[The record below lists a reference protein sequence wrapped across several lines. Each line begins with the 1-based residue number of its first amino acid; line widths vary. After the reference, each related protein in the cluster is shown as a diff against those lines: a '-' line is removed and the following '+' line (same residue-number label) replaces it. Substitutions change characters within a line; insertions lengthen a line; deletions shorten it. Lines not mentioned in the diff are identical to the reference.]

1 MAREQSDSFISRFL
15 FRGSK
20 ERETQVADID
30 SDTAQSPEAESDHA
44 LIWATNGEKLV
55 QKLVERVLS
64 GENALVVTGYQ
75 DFLSAMSIILRI
87 RPNIVSEAPET
98 IRIIFGTNT
107 ENKTNLEGKARE
119 LPEEARDYFL
129 ETRGLSLRSLD
140 ELRAIL
146 AYDAIASR
154 AISLRIFDADRAREQ
169 FGRSHAMLHA
179 KLFCSDSGALAGSAN
194 FSLGGLRRNLEYVDD
209 LQTFPNLAETR
220 RQTAEDIWKLGTD
233 WTEQA
238 LEILRALLR
247 PVSAEEAL
255 SRTVHELTSYAPWR
269 VGGNG
274 AAGRP
279 PLPFQTE
286 LVYEAAGT
294 TYEHGFAFVEAPTGA
309 GKTDIGK
316 HLATVLPTM
325 HSSVVLRHGNERPDQ
340 TRNGALGIIPA
351 SVLGNWLK
359 NKPSNLDLIKHS
371 QLSRKKDDQTEEL
384 AEINRGARSSASMIV
399 DESHRL
405 NSRYL
410 APSRR
415 SIVFEQS
422 PAIWTSCLSATLM
435 GNQGLDGLLAF
446 HERRASIYVPPE
458 ITKRIND
465 NLKRGRERA
474 SELEQLQKLKQGFED
489 RKRSGMDDLF
499 LSEED
504 LAKPIEEAEERLA
517 GKQLDPR
524 EIQADMADA
533 LAPYVVRRQ
542 RHCVGE
548 SKTRGPNIYAYPEIE
563 SIRIDA
569 DLSPEQSAILR
580 EIRTLVESISTG
592 TTLVSADPKRAGHTE
607 VRFHDK
613 ARIHIRNFLAI
624 LRSSITFAREDWEH
638 RRAADAD
645 ARGRTSIG
653 ESLRRSERESRG
665 GKTATI
671 TLNPRRGELP
681 LDKRTTTPICDR
693 IGELLRSPEL
703 DVIDEQRAEHMAEML
718 NQHRQVIFLSER
730 IGVLEV
736 YARLLSSRK
745 GPKPDVILVA
755 ASHKLGP
762 GTGITIARNGAEAQ
776 EYLALDGKKASDDR
790 RRAMFMTF
798 QMAEGINLQRAQALG
813 IIGVTSDIK
822 SMLQGLGRIDR
833 IDSPHAKITY
843 TTFDLPGL
851 VLASDRKGRDRIES
865 IALLSGVG
873 ATDLAEEYLEFSAG
887 DLTDLILEQH
897 KKPRPLRRNNLY
909 DLVEDMRRKLPSD
922 LLQTMARIK
931 PQSLWGAE
939 LCLLAG
945 NSPITI
951 LALGGRSPSLIDPSY
966 LPPRLLAIR
975 ESGDRHEIIRD
986 QPKVTRLLRQA
997 YGETVKAQ
1005 MHQLRPTEA
1014 ELSSVIGDLQPALE
1028 GLTHWDIRP
1037 ERTVSLLESLDRFLS
1052 SAPSKNQGYNR
1063 FGQLTLPS
1071 LEKLAEAW
1079 AQELDTYWIE
1089 AKKDVSQR
1097 SAEQREIP
1105 DYLGI
1110 DMIFGF
1116 FIQQSSNTL
1125 SEVRSRMEELLA
1137 AAEQVS
1143 VQTNTQILDRIAVIF
1158 RSVGT
1163 SVSQKKA

>member
-1 MAREQSDSFISRFL
+1 MAREQADSFISRFL

-20 ERETQVADID
+20 ERDQESVSASAETAPAID
-30 SDTAQSPEAESDHA
+30 SGGESE
-44 LIWATNGEKLV
+44 LVWATNGDRSV
-55 QKLVERVLS
+55 GKLVERALNGS
-64 GENALVVTGYQ
+64 DALVVTGYQ
-75 DFLSAMSIILRI
+75 DFLSAMSIILRV
-87 RPNIVSEAPET
+87 RPRIATEPPKT

-107 ENKTNLEGKARE
+107 DNQSRFNGSDRGLSEQ
-119 LPEEARDYFL
+119 ARDYFL

-140 ELRAIL
+140 ELRAVL
-146 AYDAIASR
+146 AYDAIKSG
-154 AISLRIFDADRAREQ
+154 AISLRIFDTELAQER

-179 KLFCSDSGALAGSAN
+179 KLFVSDVGVLAGSAN
-194 FSLGGLRRNLEYVDD
+194 FSVGGLSRNLEYVDD
-209 LQTFPNLAETR
+209 LQAYLDLAATR
-220 RQTAEDIWKLGTD
+220 RKAAEEFWTLGRD

-247 PVSAEEAL
+247 PVSAEEAVA
-255 SRTVHELTSYAPWR
+255 RTVHEMTSFAPWR
-269 VGGNG
+269 VGGDG

-279 PLPFQTE
+279 PLPFQTD

-325 HSSVVLRHGNERPDQ
+325 HSSVVLRHGSERPDQ

-351 SVLGNWLK
+351 SVLSNWDK
-359 NKPSNLDLIKHS
+359 IKPTNLTLIKHS
-371 QLSRKKDDQTEEL
+371 QLSRRKDDEAEEL
-384 AEINRGARSSASMIV
+384 GEINRGARSAASMIV

-415 SIVFEQS
+415 SLVFEQS

-458 ITKRIND
+458 ITATINN

-474 SELEQLQKLKQGFED
+474 SELNALRDFRQSFED
-489 RKRSGMDDLF
+489 RQRSGMDDMF
-499 LSEED
+499 LSEAD
-504 LAKPIEEAEERLA
+504 LVQPIEEAEERLA
-517 GKQLDPR
+517 GKRLDPR

-542 RHCVGE
+542 RHCIGE
-548 SKTRGPNIYAYPEIE
+548 SKKRGPGVFAYPEIE

-569 DLSPEQSAILR
+569 NLTPEQSAILD
-580 EIRTLVESISTG
+580 EIRKLAESISTG

-624 LRSSITFAREDWEH
+624 LRSSITFAREDWER
-638 RRAADAD
+638 RRAVDAD
-645 ARGRTSIG
+645 GRGPNSIG

-665 GKTATI
+665 GKIETI
-671 TLNPRRGELP
+671 TIPPKSGELP

-693 IGELLRSPEL
+693 IGELLQSSEL
-703 DVIDEQRAEHMAEML
+703 DAIDEQRADHMAEML
-718 NQHRQVIFLSER
+718 NLHRQVIFLSER

-736 YARLLSSRK
+736 YARLLSSRN

-755 ASHKLGP
+755 ANHKLGP
-762 GTGITIARNGAEAQ
+762 GTGITVARNGAEAQ
-776 EYLALDGKKASDDR
+776 EYLALDGKKASDHH

-798 QMAEGINLQRAQALG
+798 QMAEGINLQRARALG
-813 IIGVTSDIK
+813 IVGVTSDIK

-833 IDSPHAKITY
+833 IDSPHSKITY

-851 VLASDRKGRDRIES
+851 VLSSDKKGRDRIES

-873 ATDLAEEYLEFSAG
+873 ASDLADEYLEFSAG
-887 DLTDLILEQH
+887 DLTDMILEQH

-909 DLVEDMRRKLPSD
+909 DLVEDIRRKLPDD
-922 LLQTMARIK
+922 LLQSLERIK

-945 NSPITI
+945 KSPMTI
-951 LALGGRSPSLIDPSY
+951 IALGGRSPSLVEASY
-966 LPPRLLAIR
+966 LPPRLLAVR
-975 ESGDRHEIIRD
+975 EINDRQEIIRD
-986 QPKVTRLLRQA
+986 QPQVTRLLRDA
-997 YGETVKAQ
+997 YGETVKTGN
-1005 MHQLRPTEA
+1005 HQARPTEA
-1014 ELSSVIGDLQPALE
+1014 ELSSVIEDLQPTLE
-1028 GLTHWDIRP
+1028 GLVHWDIRP
-1037 ERTVSLLESLDRFLS
+1037 ERTVSLLESLDRFLAS
-1052 SAPSKNQGYNR
+1052 GPSKNQGYNR
-1063 FGQLTLPS
+1063 FGHLSLPS
-1071 LEKLAEAW
+1071 LEKLSESW
-1079 AQELDTYWIE
+1079 AQELDSFWIE

-1097 SAEQREIP
+1097 SAERREIP

-1110 DMIFGF
+1110 DAIYDF
-1116 FIQQSSNTL
+1116 FARQPLKTL
-1125 SEVRSRMEELLA
+1125 SLVRSRMEELFT
-1137 AAEQVS
+1137 AAEQAS
-1143 VQTNTQILDRIAVIF
+1143 RNANTQILDRVAVVF
-1158 RSVGT
+1158 RSD
-1163 SVSQKKA
+1163 

>member
-1 MAREQSDSFISRFL
+1 MARERADSFISRFL

-20 ERETQVADID
+20 EREQEAVGADVEPTPT
-30 SDTAQSPEAESDHA
+30 SEGATEHE
-44 LIWATNGEKLV
+44 LVWATNGEQSV
-55 QKLVERVLS
+55 QKLVERTLNGS
-64 GENALVVTGYQ
+64 HALVVTGYQ
-75 DFLSAMSIILRI
+75 DFLSAMSIILRV
-87 RPNIVSEAPET
+87 RPSITSAPPET

-107 ENKTNLEGKARE
+107 DNQSRMDGDGRE
-119 LPEEARDYFL
+119 LSVEARDYFL

-140 ELRAIL
+140 ELRAVL
-146 AYDAIASR
+146 AYDAIASG
-154 AISLRIFDADRAREQ
+154 AISLRIFDSDLARER
-169 FGRSHAMLHA
+169 FGRTHAMLHA
-179 KLFCSDSGALAGSAN
+179 KLFISDAGALAGSAN
-194 FSLGGLRRNLEYVDD
+194 FSVGGLRRNLEYVDELEAFPD
-209 LQTFPNLAETR
+209 LAATR
-220 RQTAEDIWKLGTD
+220 RQAAEDFWTLGTD

-255 SRTVHELTSYAPWR
+255 ARTVHGMTSFLPWR
-269 VGGNG
+269 VGGDG
-274 AAGRP
+274 AAGRL
-279 PLPFQTE
+279 PLPFQTD

-294 TYEHGFAFVEAPTGA
+294 AYEHGFAFVEAPTGA

-325 HSSVVLRHGNERPDQ
+325 HSSVVHRHGNERPDQ

-351 SVLGNWLK
+351 SVLSNWTK
-359 NKPSNLDLIKHS
+359 IKPPNLDLIKHS
-371 QLSRKKDDQTEEL
+371 QLSQKKGDQAEEL

-415 SIVFEQS
+415 SLVFEQS

-458 ITKRIND
+458 ITARIND

-474 SELEQLQKLKQGFED
+474 LELNAIRALRQNFED
-489 RKRSGMDDLF
+489 RQQSGMEDMF
-499 LSEED
+499 QSEAD
-504 LAKPIEEAEERLA
+504 LAQPIEEAEERLA
-517 GKQLDPR
+517 GKRLDPR

-548 SKTRGPNIYAYPEIE
+548 SKKRGPGIYAYPEIE

-569 DLSPEQSAILR
+569 ELTPEQSAILD
-580 EIRTLVESISTG
+580 EIRKLAESISTG
-592 TTLVSADPKRAGHTE
+592 KTLVSADPKRAGHTE

-624 LRSSITFAREDWEH
+624 LRSSITFAREDWDR

-671 TLNPRRGELP
+671 TTTPKSGELP

-693 IGELLRSPEL
+693 IGELLQSPEL
-703 DVIDEQRAEHMAEML
+703 NPIDEQRAEHMAEML
-718 NQHRQVIFLSER
+718 NEHRQVIFLSER

-755 ASHKLGP
+755 ANHKLGP
-762 GTGITIARNGAEAQ
+762 GTGITVARNGAEAQ
-776 EYLALDGKKASDDR
+776 EYLALDGKKASDDH

-798 QMAEGINLQRAQALG
+798 QMAEGINLQRARALG
-813 IIGVTSDIK
+813 IVGVTSDIK

-833 IDSPHAKITY
+833 IDSPHSKITY

-851 VLASDRKGRDRIES
+851 VLSSDKKGRDRIES

-873 ATDLAEEYLEFSAG
+873 ASDLADEYLEFSAG

-909 DLVEDMRRKLPSD
+909 DLVEDMRRKLPED
-922 LLQTMARIK
+922 LLRSIERIK

-945 NSPITI
+945 KSPMTI
-951 LALGGRSPSLIDPSY
+951 IALGGRSPSLVEASY
-966 LPPRLLAIR
+966 LPPRLLAVR
-975 ESGDRHEIIRD
+975 ETDDRQEIIRD
-986 QPKVTRLLRQA
+986 QPEVTRLLREA
-997 YGETVKAQ
+997 YGETVKAGK
-1005 MHQLRPTEA
+1005 HQDRPTEA
-1014 ELSSVIGDLQPALE
+1014 DLSSVIEGLQPTLE
-1028 GLTHWDIRP
+1028 GLAHWDIRP

-1052 SAPSKNQGYNR
+1052 SGPSKNQGYNR
-1063 FGQLTLPS
+1063 FGHLTLPS

-1079 AQELDTYWIE
+1079 AQELDPYWIE

-1097 SAEQREIP
+1097 SEKEREIP

-1110 DMIFGF
+1110 DAIYGF
-1116 FIQQSSNTL
+1116 FEQQPSKTL
-1125 SEVRSRMEELLA
+1125 SEVRARIEELVG
-1137 AAEQVS
+1137 AAEQAS
-1143 VQTNTQILDRIAVIF
+1143 RNANTQILDRIAVIF
-1158 RSVGT
+1158 QVAA
-1163 SVSQKKA
+1163 KLN

>member
-1 MAREQSDSFISRFL
+1 MARERADSFISRFL

-20 ERETQVADID
+20 EREQEAVAVDVEPTPPSETVTQNELV
-30 SDTAQSPEAESDHA
+30 
-44 LIWATNGEKLV
+44 WATNGEQSV
-55 QKLVERVLS
+55 QKLVERTLNGS
-64 GENALVVTGYQ
+64 NALVVTGYQ
-75 DFLSAMSIILRI
+75 DFLSAMSIILRV
-87 RPNIVSEAPET
+87 RPSVVSDPPGT

-107 ENKTNLEGKARE
+107 DNQGRLDGSGRG
-119 LPEEARDYFL
+119 LSEEARDYFL

-140 ELRAIL
+140 ELRAVL
-146 AYDAIASR
+146 AYDAIASG
-154 AISLRIFDADRAREQ
+154 AISLRIFDSDLARER
-169 FGRSHAMLHA
+169 FGRTYAMLHA
-179 KLFCSDSGALAGSAN
+179 KLFISDAGALAGSAN
-194 FSLGGLRRNLEYVDD
+194 FSVGGLRRNLEYVDD
-209 LQTFPNLAETR
+209 LQAFPNLATTR
-220 RQTAEDIWKLGTD
+220 RAAAEDFWTLGTD

-255 SRTVHELTSYAPWR
+255 ARTVHEMTSFSPWR
-269 VGGNG
+269 VGGDG
-274 AAGRP
+274 AAGRS
-279 PLPFQTE
+279 PLPFQTD

-294 TYEHGFAFVEAPTGA
+294 AYEHGFAFVEAPTGA

-325 HSSVVLRHGNERPDQ
+325 HSSVVHRHGNERPDQ

-351 SVLGNWLK
+351 SVLSNWTK
-359 NKPSNLDLIKHS
+359 IKPSNLDLIKHS
-371 QLSRKKDDQTEEL
+371 QLSQKKGDQAEEL

-415 SIVFEQS
+415 SLVFEQS

-458 ITKRIND
+458 ITARIND

-474 SELEQLQKLKQGFED
+474 SELNALRVLKQNFED
-489 RKRSGMDDLF
+489 RQRSGMEDMF
-499 LSEED
+499 QSEAD
-504 LAKPIEEAEERLA
+504 LAQPIEEAEERLA
-517 GKQLDPR
+517 GKRLDPR

-548 SKTRGPNIYAYPEIE
+548 SKKRGLGIYAYPEIE

-569 DLSPEQSAILR
+569 ELTPEQSAILD
-580 EIRTLVESISTG
+580 EIRKLAESISTG

-624 LRSSITFAREDWEH
+624 LRSSITFAREDWER

-671 TLNPRRGELP
+671 TIIPKSGELP

-693 IGELLRSPEL
+693 IGELLQSSEL
-703 DVIDEQRAEHMAEML
+703 DAIDEQRAEHMAEML

-755 ASHKLGP
+755 ANHKLGP
-762 GTGITIARNGAEAQ
+762 GTGITVARNGSEAQ
-776 EYLALDGKKASDDR
+776 EYLALDGKKASEDH

-798 QMAEGINLQRAQALG
+798 QMAEGINLQRARALG
-813 IIGVTSDIK
+813 IVGVTSDIK

-833 IDSPHAKITY
+833 IDSPHSKITY

-851 VLASDRKGRDRIES
+851 VLSSDKKGRDRIES

-873 ATDLAEEYLEFSAG
+873 ASDLADEYLEFSAG

-909 DLVEDMRRKLPSD
+909 DLVEDMRRKLPDD
-922 LLQTMARIK
+922 LLLAMERIK

-945 NSPITI
+945 KTPMTI
-951 LALGGRSPSLIDPSY
+951 IALGGRSPSLVEASY
-966 LPPRLLAIR
+966 LPPRLLAVR
-975 ESGDRHEIIRD
+975 ETGDRQEIIRD
-986 QPKVTRLLRQA
+986 QPEVTRLLREA
-997 YGETVKAQ
+997 YGETVKAGK
-1005 MHQLRPTEA
+1005 HQERPTEA
-1014 ELSSVIGDLQPALE
+1014 ELSSVIEGLQPTLE
-1028 GLTHWDIRP
+1028 GLAHWDIRP
-1037 ERTVSLLESLDRFLS
+1037 ERTVSLLESLDRFLAS
-1052 SAPSKNQGYNR
+1052 GPSKNQGYNR
-1063 FGQLTLPS
+1063 FGHLTLPS

-1079 AQELDTYWIE
+1079 AQELDPYWIE

-1097 SAEQREIP
+1097 SEKEREIP

-1110 DMIFGF
+1110 DAIYGF
-1116 FIQQSSNTL
+1116 FEQQPSKTL
-1125 SEVRSRMEELLA
+1125 SEVHARMEELLD
-1137 AAEQVS
+1137 AAEQAS
-1143 VQTNTQILDRIAVIF
+1143 RNANTQILDRIAVIF
-1158 RSVGT
+1158 QTAERT
-1163 SVSQKKA
+1163 

>member
-1 MAREQSDSFISRFL
+1 MARERADSFISRFL

-20 ERETQVADID
+20 EREHEVVGVDVEPTPPFETVTQNELV
-30 SDTAQSPEAESDHA
+30 
-44 LIWATNGEKLV
+44 WATNGDRSV
-55 QKLVERVLS
+55 QKLVER
-64 GENALVVTGYQ
+64 ALNGSRALIVTGYQ
-75 DFLSAMSIILRI
+75 DFLSAMSIILHV
-87 RPNIVSEAPET
+87 RPSIVSDPPAT

-107 ENKTNLEGKARE
+107 DNQKRLDGSGRG
-119 LPEEARDYFL
+119 LSEEARDYFL

-140 ELRAIL
+140 ELRAVL
-146 AYDAIASR
+146 AYDAIASG
-154 AISLRIFDADRAREQ
+154 AISLRIFENDLAQER
-169 FGRSHAMLHA
+169 FGRTYAMLHA
-179 KLFCSDSGALAGSAN
+179 KLFISDAGALAGSAN
-194 FSLGGLRRNLEYVDD
+194 FSVGGLRRNLEYVDD
-209 LQTFPNLAETR
+209 LKAFPDLAATR
-220 RQTAEDIWKLGTD
+220 RQTAEDFWALGTD
-233 WTEQA
+233 WTKQA

-255 SRTVHELTSYAPWR
+255 ARTVHEMTSFSPWR
-269 VGGNG
+269 VGGDG

-279 PLPFQTE
+279 PLLYQTD

-294 TYEHGFAFVEAPTGA
+294 AYEHGFAFVEAPTGA

-325 HSSVVLRHGNERPDQ
+325 HSSVVLRHRNERPDQ

-351 SVLGNWLK
+351 SVLSNWSK
-359 NKPSNLDLIKHS
+359 TKPSNLDLIKHS
-371 QLSRKKDDQTEEL
+371 QLSKKKDDQAEEL

-415 SIVFEQS
+415 SLVFEQS

-458 ITKRIND
+458 ITTRIND

-474 SELEQLQKLKQGFED
+474 SELNALRALRQDFED
-489 RKRSGMDDLF
+489 RQRSGMEDMF
-499 LSEED
+499 LSEAD
-504 LAKPIEEAEERLA
+504 LAQPIEEAEKRLA
-517 GKQLDPR
+517 GKRLDPR

-548 SKTRGPNIYAYPEIE
+548 SKKRGSGIYAYPEIE
-563 SIRIDA
+563 SVRIDA
-569 DLSPEQSAILR
+569 ELAREQSAIMD
-580 EIRTLVESISTG
+580 EIRRLVESISTG

-624 LRSSITFAREDWEH
+624 LRSSITFAREDWDR
-638 RRAADAD
+638 RRAGDAD

-671 TLNPRRGELP
+671 TITPKRGELP

-693 IGELLRSPEL
+693 IGALLQSPEL
-703 DVIDEQRAEHMAEML
+703 DSFDEQRAEHMAEML
-718 NQHRQVIFLSER
+718 NQHRQAIFLSER

-755 ASHKLGP
+755 ANHKLGP
-762 GTGITIARNGAEAQ
+762 GTGITVARNGAEAQ

-798 QMAEGINLQRAQALG
+798 QMAEGINLQRARALG
-813 IIGVTSDIK
+813 IVGVTSDIK

-833 IDSPHAKITY
+833 IDSPHSKISY

-851 VLASDRKGRDRIES
+851 VLSSDKKGRDRIES

-873 ATDLAEEYLEFSAG
+873 ASDLADEYLEFSAG

-909 DLVEDMRRKLPSD
+909 DLVEDMRRNLPED
-922 LLQTMARIK
+922 LLRSMESIR
-931 PQSLWGAE
+931 PQSLWGAK

-945 NSPITI
+945 KSPMTI
-951 LALGGRSPSLIDPSY
+951 IALGGRSPSLVEASY
-966 LPPRLLAIR
+966 LPPRLLAVR
-975 ESGDRHEIIRD
+975 ETGDRQEIIRD
-986 QPKVTRLLRQA
+986 QPEVTRLLRGA
-997 YGETVKAQ
+997 YSETVNAGKQ
-1005 MHQLRPTEA
+1005 QNRPTGA
-1014 ELSSVIGDLQPALE
+1014 ELSSVIEGLQPTLE
-1028 GLTHWDIRP
+1028 GLAHWDIRP
-1037 ERTVSLLESLDRFLS
+1037 ERTVSILESLDRFLTS
-1052 SAPSKNQGYNR
+1052 GPSKNQGYNR
-1063 FGQLTLPS
+1063 FGHLTLPS

-1079 AQELDTYWIE
+1079 AQELDPYWIE
-1089 AKKDVSQR
+1089 AKKDVSHR
-1097 SAEQREIP
+1097 SEKDREIP

-1110 DMIFGF
+1110 DAIYGF
-1116 FIQQSSNTL
+1116 FEQQPSKTL
-1125 SEVRSRMEELLA
+1125 SEVRARMDELLG
-1137 AAEQVS
+1137 AAEQAS
-1143 VQTNTQILDRIAVIF
+1143 RSANTQILDRIAVIF
-1158 RSVGT
+1158 RSNQT
-1163 SVSQKKA
+1163 

>member
-1 MAREQSDSFISRFL
+1 MARERADSFISRFL

-20 ERETQVADID
+20 EREQEAVGADLEPA
-30 SDTAQSPEAESDHA
+30 SESAAEHE
-44 LIWATNGEKLV
+44 LVWATNGEQSV
-55 QKLVERVLS
+55 QKLVERTLNGS
-64 GENALVVTGYQ
+64 HALVVTGYQ
-75 DFLSAMSIILRI
+75 DFLSAMSIILRV
-87 RPNIVSEAPET
+87 RPSIVTEPPET

-107 ENKTNLEGKARE
+107 DNQSRMDGDGRE
-119 LPEEARDYFL
+119 LSEEARDYFL
-129 ETRGLSLRSLD
+129 ETRGFSLRSLD
-140 ELRAIL
+140 ELRAVL
-146 AYDAIASR
+146 AYDAIASG
-154 AISLRIFDADRAREQ
+154 AISLRIFDGDLARER
-169 FGRSHAMLHA
+169 FGRTHAMLHA
-179 KLFCSDSGALAGSAN
+179 KLFISDTGALAGSAN
-194 FSLGGLRRNLEYVDD
+194 FSVGGLRRNLEYIDELQAFPD
-209 LQTFPNLAETR
+209 LAATR
-220 RQTAEDIWKLGTD
+220 RQAAEDFWTLGTD
-233 WTEQA
+233 WTAQA

-255 SRTVHELTSYAPWR
+255 ARTVHEMTSFAPWR
-269 VGGNG
+269 VGGDG

-279 PLPFQTE
+279 PLPFQTD

-294 TYEHGFAFVEAPTGA
+294 AYEHGFAFVEAPTGA

-325 HSSVVLRHGNERPDQ
+325 HSSVVHRHGNERPDQ

-351 SVLGNWLK
+351 SVLSNWTK
-359 NKPSNLDLIKHS
+359 IKPSNLDLIKHS
-371 QLSRKKDDQTEEL
+371 QLSQKKGDQAEEL

-415 SIVFEQS
+415 SLVFEQS

-458 ITKRIND
+458 ITARIDD

-474 SELEQLQKLKQGFED
+474 LELNALRALKQNFED
-489 RKRSGMDDLF
+489 RQRSGMEDMF
-499 LSEED
+499 LTEAD
-504 LAKPIEEAEERLA
+504 LAQPIKEAEERLA

-533 LAPYVVRRQ
+533 LAPYVIRRQ

-548 SKTRGPNIYAYPEIE
+548 SKKRGPGIYAYPEIE

-569 DLSPEQSAILR
+569 ELTPKQSAILD
-580 EIRTLVESISTG
+580 EIRKLAESISTG

-624 LRSSITFAREDWEH
+624 LRSSITFAREDWER
-638 RRAADAD
+638 RRALDTD

-665 GKTATI
+665 GKTETI
-671 TLNPRRGELP
+671 TITPKSGELP

-693 IGELLRSPEL
+693 IGELLQSPEL
-703 DVIDEQRAEHMAEML
+703 DAIDEQRAEYMAEML
-718 NQHRQVIFLSER
+718 NLHRQVIFLSER

-755 ASHKLGP
+755 ASHRLGS
-762 GTGITIARNGAEAQ
+762 GSGIQIAKNGAEAQ
-776 EYLALDGKKASDDR
+776 EYLALDGKKASDDN

-798 QMAEGINLQRAQALG
+798 QMAEGINLQRARALG
-813 IIGVTSDIK
+813 IVGVTSDIK

-833 IDSPHAKITY
+833 IDSPHSKITY

-851 VLASDRKGRDRIES
+851 VLSSDKKGRDRIES

-873 ATDLAEEYLEFSAG
+873 ASDLADEYLEFSAG

-897 KKPRPLRRNNLY
+897 KKSRPLRRNNLY
-909 DLVEDMRRKLPSD
+909 DLVEDMRRKLPD
-922 LLQTMARIK
+922 HLLNSMERIK

-945 NSPITI
+945 KSPMTI
-951 LALGGRSPSLIDPSY
+951 IALGGRAPSLVEASY
-966 LPPRLLAIR
+966 LPPRLLAVR
-975 ESGDRHEIIRD
+975 ETGDRHEIIRD
-986 QPKVTRLLRQA
+986 QPEVTRLLREA
-997 YGETVKAQ
+997 YGETVKAGK
-1005 MHQLRPTEA
+1005 HQDRPTEA
-1014 ELSSVIGDLQPALE
+1014 ELSSVIEGLQPTLE
-1028 GLTHWDIRP
+1028 GLAHWDVRP
-1037 ERTVSLLESLDRFLS
+1037 ERTVSLLESLDRFLAS
-1052 SAPSKNQGYNR
+1052 GPSKNQGYNR
-1063 FGQLTLPS
+1063 FGHLTLPS

-1079 AQELDTYWIE
+1079 AQELDPHWIE

-1097 SAEQREIP
+1097 SEKEREIP

-1110 DMIFGF
+1110 DAIYGF
-1116 FIQQSSNTL
+1116 FEQQPSKTL
-1125 SEVRSRMEELLA
+1125 SEVRARMEELFG
-1137 AAEQVS
+1137 AAEQAS
-1143 VQTNTQILDRIAVIF
+1143 RNANTQILDRVAVIF
-1158 RSVGT
+1158 LS
-1163 SVSQKKA
+1163 K

>member
-1 MAREQSDSFISRFL
+1 MARERADSFISRFL

-20 ERETQVADID
+20 EREQEAVGADLEPA
-30 SDTAQSPEAESDHA
+30 SESAAEHE
-44 LIWATNGEKLV
+44 LVWATNGEQSV
-55 QKLVERVLS
+55 QKLVERTLNGS
-64 GENALVVTGYQ
+64 HALVVTGYQ
-75 DFLSAMSIILRI
+75 DFLSAMSIILRV
-87 RPNIVSEAPET
+87 RPSIVTEPPET

-107 ENKTNLEGKARE
+107 DNQSRMDGDGRE
-119 LPEEARDYFL
+119 LSVEARDYFL
-129 ETRGLSLRSLD
+129 ETRGFSLRSLD
-140 ELRAIL
+140 ELRAVL
-146 AYDAIASR
+146 AYDAIASG
-154 AISLRIFDADRAREQ
+154 AISLRIFDGDLARER
-169 FGRSHAMLHA
+169 FGRTHAMLHA
-179 KLFCSDSGALAGSAN
+179 KLFISDTGALAGSAN
-194 FSLGGLRRNLEYVDD
+194 FSVGGLRRNLEYIDELQAFPD
-209 LQTFPNLAETR
+209 LAATR
-220 RQTAEDIWKLGTD
+220 RQAAEDFWTLGTD
-233 WTEQA
+233 WTAQA

-255 SRTVHELTSYAPWR
+255 ARTVHEMTSFAPWR
-269 VGGNG
+269 VGGDG

-279 PLPFQTE
+279 PLPFQTD

-294 TYEHGFAFVEAPTGA
+294 AYEHGFAFVEAPTGA

-325 HSSVVLRHGNERPDQ
+325 HSSVVHRHGNERPDQ

-351 SVLGNWLK
+351 SVLSNWTK
-359 NKPSNLDLIKHS
+359 IKPSNLDLIKHS
-371 QLSRKKDDQTEEL
+371 QLSQKKGDQAEEL

-415 SIVFEQS
+415 SLVFEQS

-458 ITKRIND
+458 ITARIDD

-474 SELEQLQKLKQGFED
+474 LELNALRALKQNFED
-489 RKRSGMDDLF
+489 RQRSGMEDMF
-499 LSEED
+499 LSEAD
-504 LAKPIEEAEERLA
+504 LAQPIKEAEERLA

-533 LAPYVVRRQ
+533 LAPYVIRRQ

-548 SKTRGPNIYAYPEIE
+548 SKKRGPGIYAYPEIE

-569 DLSPEQSAILR
+569 ELTPKQSAILD
-580 EIRTLVESISTG
+580 EIRKLAESISTG

-624 LRSSITFAREDWEH
+624 LRSSITFAREDWER
-638 RRAADAD
+638 RRALDTD

-665 GKTATI
+665 GKTEIITI
-671 TLNPRRGELP
+671 TPKSGELP

-693 IGELLRSPEL
+693 IGELLQSPEL
-703 DVIDEQRAEHMAEML
+703 DAIDEQRAEYMAEML
-718 NQHRQVIFLSER
+718 DLHRQVIFLSER

-755 ASHKLGP
+755 ANHKLGP
-762 GTGITIARNGAEAQ
+762 GTGITVARNGAEAQ
-776 EYLALDGKKASDDR
+776 EYLALDGKKASDDH

-798 QMAEGINLQRAQALG
+798 QMAEGINLQRARALG
-813 IIGVTSDIK
+813 IVGVTSDIK

-833 IDSPHAKITY
+833 IDSPHSKITY

-851 VLASDRKGRDRIES
+851 VLSSDKKGRDRIES

-873 ATDLAEEYLEFSAG
+873 ASDLADEYLEFSAG

-909 DLVEDMRRKLPSD
+909 DLVEDMRRKLPD
-922 LLQTMARIK
+922 HLLNSMERIK

-945 NSPITI
+945 KSPMTI
-951 LALGGRSPSLIDPSY
+951 IALGGRAPSLVEASY
-966 LPPRLLAIR
+966 LPPRLLGVR
-975 ESGDRHEIIRD
+975 ETGDRHEIIRD
-986 QPKVTRLLRQA
+986 QPEVTRLLREA
-997 YGETVKAQ
+997 YGETVKAGK
-1005 MHQLRPTEA
+1005 HQDRPTEA
-1014 ELSSVIGDLQPALE
+1014 ELSSVIEGLQPTLE
-1028 GLTHWDIRP
+1028 GLAHWDIRP
-1037 ERTVSLLESLDRFLS
+1037 ERTVSLLESLDRFLAS
-1052 SAPSKNQGYNR
+1052 GPSKNQGYNR
-1063 FGQLTLPS
+1063 FGHLTLPS

-1079 AQELDTYWIE
+1079 AQELDPHWIE

-1097 SAEQREIP
+1097 SEKEREIP

-1110 DMIFGF
+1110 DAIYGF
-1116 FIQQSSNTL
+1116 FEQQPSKTL
-1125 SEVRSRMEELLA
+1125 SEVRARMEELFG
-1137 AAEQVS
+1137 AAEQAS
-1143 VQTNTQILDRIAVIF
+1143 RNANTQILDRVAVIF
-1158 RSVGT
+1158 QTKSA
-1163 SVSQKKA
+1163 SK

>member
-1 MAREQSDSFISRFL
+1 MARERTDSFISRFL

-20 ERETQVADID
+20 AHGDEAVVADADAAPTYPSETIA
-30 SDTAQSPEAESDHA
+30 TEE
-44 LIWATNGEKLV
+44 LIWASNGQRSV
-55 QKLVERVLS
+55 RNLVEPVLN
-64 GENALVVTGYQ
+64 GTNVLVVTGYQ
-75 DFLSAMSIILRI
+75 DFLSAMSIILRV
-87 RPNIVSEAPET
+87 RQSIVSEPPKT

-107 ENKTNLEGKARE
+107 DNQANMDGGGRE
-119 LPEEARDYFL
+119 LSEEAREHFL

-140 ELRAIL
+140 ELRAVL
-146 AYDAIASR
+146 AYDAIASG
-154 AISLRIFDADRAREQ
+154 AISLRIFDADLARER
-169 FGRSHAMLHA
+169 FDRSHAMLHA
-179 KLFCSDSGALAGSAN
+179 KLFLSDAGALAGSAN
-194 FSLGGLRRNLEYVDD
+194 FSIGGLRRNLEYVDD
-209 LQTFPNLAETR
+209 LQAFPDLAETR
-220 RQTAEDIWKLGTD
+220 RQAAENFWALGTD

-255 SRTVHELTSYAPWR
+255 ARTVHEMTTFSPWR
-269 VGGNG
+269 VGGDG

-279 PLPFQTE
+279 PLQFQTD

-294 TYEHGFAFVEAPTGA
+294 AYEHGFAFVEAPPGA

-351 SVLGNWLK
+351 SVLSNWSK

-371 QLSRKKDDQTEEL
+371 QLSKKKDDQAEEL

-415 SIVFEQS
+415 SLVFEQS

-458 ITKRIND
+458 ITARINE
-465 NLKRGRERA
+465 NLNRGRERA
-474 SELEQLQKLKQGFED
+474 TELNELRALRQSFDDRQETGMEDMFMSEA
-489 RKRSGMDDLF
+489 
-499 LSEED
+499 D
-504 LAKPIEEAEERLA
+504 LAEPIEEAEERLA
-517 GKQLDPR
+517 GIRLDPR

-542 RHCVGE
+542 RHCIGE
-548 SKTRGPNIYAYPEIE
+548 SKTRGQDIYAYPEIE

-569 DLSPEQSAILR
+569 DLTPEQSAILD
-580 EIRTLVESISTG
+580 EIRTLAESISTG

-624 LRSSITFAREDWEH
+624 LRSSVTFAREDWEY
-638 RRAADAD
+638 RRATDAD

-665 GKTATI
+665 GKTKTI
-671 TLNPRRGELP
+671 TMTPKSGELP
-681 LDKRTTTPICDR
+681 LDRRTTTPICDR
-693 IGELLRSPEL
+693 IGELLQSPEL
-703 DVIDEQRAEHMAEML
+703 DPIDEQRAEHMAEML

-736 YARLLSSRK
+736 YARVLSSRK

-755 ASHKLGP
+755 ASNRLGP

-776 EYLALDGKKASDDR
+776 EYLALDGKKASDNH

-798 QMAEGINLQRAQALG
+798 QMAEGINLQRARALG

-833 IDSPHAKITY
+833 IDSPHSKITY
-843 TTFDLPGL
+843 VTFDLPGL
-851 VLASDRKGRDRIES
+851 VLSSDKKGRDRIES

-873 ATDLAEEYLEFSAG
+873 AADLADEYLEFSAG

-897 KKPRPLRRNNLY
+897 RKSRPLRQNNLY
-909 DLVEDMRRKLPSD
+909 DLVEEMRRQLPSE
-922 LLQTMARIK
+922 LLQTMERIK

-939 LCLLAG
+939 LCLLSG
-945 NSPITI
+945 KSPLTI
-951 LALGGRSPSLIDPSY
+951 VALGGRAPSLVESSY

-975 ESGDRHEIIRD
+975 ESGERQEIIRD
-986 QPKVTRLLRQA
+986 QPEVTRLLRQT
-997 YGETVKAQ
+997 YNETVKVGK
-1005 MHQLRPTEA
+1005 HQDRPTGA
-1014 ELSSVIGDLQPALE
+1014 ELSSLIEGLQPTLE
-1028 GLTHWDIRP
+1028 GLKHWDIRP
-1037 ERTVSLLESLDRFLS
+1037 ERTFSLLESLDRFLS
-1052 SAPSKNQGYNR
+1052 SAPSKNQGYNK
-1063 FGQLTLPS
+1063 FGHLTLPS

-1079 AQELDTYWIE
+1079 AKELDPFWIE

-1097 SAEQREIP
+1097 SAEQKEIP

-1110 DMIFGF
+1110 NAIYSF
-1116 FIQQSSNTL
+1116 FEQQPSTAL
-1125 SEVRSRMEELLA
+1125 SKVRSRMDELLD
-1137 AAEQVS
+1137 AAEQAS
-1143 VQTNTQILDRIAVIF
+1143 RKANTQILDRIAVIF
-1158 RSVGT
+1158 QAHGRT
-1163 SVSQKKA
+1163 

>member
-1 MAREQSDSFISRFL
+1 MARERADSFISRFL

-20 ERETQVADID
+20 EREQETVGVDVELSSPSETVA
-30 SDTAQSPEAESDHA
+30 QNE
-44 LIWATNGEKLV
+44 LVWATNGERSV
-55 QKLVERVLS
+55 QKFVERTLNGS
-64 GENALVVTGYQ
+64 HALVVTGYQ
-75 DFLSAMSIILRI
+75 DFLSAMSIILRV
-87 RPNIVSEAPET
+87 RPNIVSEPPET

-107 ENKTNLEGKARE
+107 DNQNRLDGSGRG
-119 LPEEARDYFL
+119 LSEEARDYFL

-140 ELRAIL
+140 ELRAVL
-146 AYDAIASR
+146 AYDAIASG
-154 AISLRIFDADRAREQ
+154 AISLRIFDNDLARER
-169 FGRSHAMLHA
+169 FGRTHAMLHA
-179 KLFCSDSGALAGSAN
+179 KLFISDTGALAGSAN
-194 FSLGGLRRNLEYVDD
+194 FSVGGLKRNLEYVDELQAFPD
-209 LQTFPNLAETR
+209 LAATR
-220 RQTAEDIWKLGTD
+220 RVAAEDFWTLGTD

-255 SRTVHELTSYAPWR
+255 ARTVHEMTSFSPWR
-269 VGGNG
+269 VGGDG
-274 AAGRP
+274 TAGRP
-279 PLPFQTE
+279 PLPFQTD

-294 TYEHGFAFVEAPTGA
+294 AYEHGFAFVEAPTGA

-351 SVLGNWLK
+351 SVLSNWIK
-359 NKPSNLDLIKHS
+359 AKPSNLHLIKHS
-371 QLSRKKDDQTEEL
+371 QLSMKKKGDQLEEL
-384 AEINRGARSSASMIV
+384 AEINRDARSSASMIV

-415 SIVFEQS
+415 SLVFEQS

-458 ITKRIND
+458 ITARIND

-474 SELEQLQKLKQGFED
+474 SELNELRALRQNFED
-489 RKRSGMDDLF
+489 RQRSGMEDMF
-499 LSEED
+499 LSEAD

-517 GKQLDPR
+517 VKRLDPR

-548 SKTRGPNIYAYPEIE
+548 SNKRGPAIYAYPEIE

-569 DLSPEQSAILR
+569 DLTPEQSVILG
-580 EIRTLVESISTG
+580 EIRRLAESISTG

-624 LRSSITFAREDWEH
+624 LRSSITFAREDWER

-653 ESLRRSERESRG
+653 ESLRRSERESRS
-665 GKTATI
+665 GKTAIITI
-671 TLNPRRGELP
+671 TPKSGELP

-693 IGELLRSPEL
+693 IGELLQSPEL
-703 DVIDEQRAEHMAEML
+703 DAIDEQRAEHMAEML

-736 YARLLSSRK
+736 YARLLSTRK
-745 GPKPDVILVA
+745 GPKPEVILVA
-755 ASHKLGP
+755 ASHKLGS
-762 GTGITIARNGAEAQ
+762 GSGIQVAKNGAEAQ
-776 EYLALDGKKASDDR
+776 EYLALDGKKASDEK

-798 QMAEGINLQRAQALG
+798 QMAEGINLQRARALG
-813 IIGVTSDIK
+813 IVGVTSDIK

-833 IDSPHAKITY
+833 IDSPHSKITY

-851 VLASDRKGRDRIES
+851 VLSSDRKGRDRIES

-873 ATDLAEEYLEFSAG
+873 ASDLADEYLEFSAG

-897 KKPRPLRRNNLY
+897 KKPRLLRRNNLY
-909 DLVEDMRRKLPSD
+909 DLVEEMRRKLPNKILKS
-922 LLQTMARIK
+922 MERIK

-945 NSPITI
+945 KSPMTI
-951 LALGGRSPSLIDPSY
+951 IALGGRSPSLVEASY
-966 LPPRLLAIR
+966 LPPRLLAVR
-975 ESGDRHEIIRD
+975 ETDDRQEIIRD
-986 QPKVTRLLRQA
+986 QPEVTRMLREA
-997 YGETVKAQ
+997 YGETVKAGK
-1005 MHQLRPTEA
+1005 HQDRPTEA
-1014 ELSSVIGDLQPALE
+1014 ELSSVIEGLQPTLE
-1028 GLTHWDIRP
+1028 GLSHWDIRP
-1037 ERTVSLLESLDRFLS
+1037 ERTVSLLESLDRFLAS
-1052 SAPSKNQGYNR
+1052 GPSKNQGYNR
-1063 FGQLTLPS
+1063 FGHLTLPS

-1079 AQELDTYWIE
+1079 AQELDLYWIE

-1097 SAEQREIP
+1097 SEKERDIP

-1110 DMIFGF
+1110 DAIYGF
-1116 FIQQSSNTL
+1116 FKQQPSKTL
-1125 SEVRSRMEELLA
+1125 SEVRARMEELFG
-1137 AAEQVS
+1137 AAEQAS
-1143 VQTNTQILDRIAVIF
+1143 RNANTQILDRIAVIF
-1158 RSVGT
+1158 QVKR
-1163 SVSQKKA
+1163 

>member
-1 MAREQSDSFISRFL
+1 MTRERADSFVSRFL
-15 FRGSK
+15 FRSAKPHG
-20 ERETQVADID
+20 EQTDAPDGETP
-30 SDTAQSPEAESDHA
+30 SPQAAAPSSTVD
-44 LIWATNGEKLV
+44 LDWATNGERSV
-55 QKLVERVLS
+55 QELVEGVLN
-64 GENALVVTGYQ
+64 GTNALVVTGYQ
-75 DFLSAMSIILRI
+75 DFLSAMSIILRA
-87 RPNIVSEAPET
+87 RPEIAGEGPET
-98 IRIIFGTNT
+98 IRVLFGSNT
-107 ENKTNLEGKARE
+107 DTRTGMDGVGRPLSH
-119 LPEEARDYFL
+119 EARDYFL

-140 ELRAIL
+140 ELHAVL
-146 AYDAIASR
+146 AYDAIASG
-154 AISLRIFDADRAREQ
+154 AISLRIFDAGLARER
-169 FGRSHAMLHA
+169 FGRSHAMLHS
-179 KLFCSDSGALAGSAN
+179 KLYVSDSGALAGSAN
-194 FSLGGLRRNLEYVDD
+194 FSYGGLRRNLEYVDD
-209 LQTFPNLAETR
+209 LQPFPDLAKTR
-220 RQTAEDIWKLGTD
+220 RQVAEDFWTLGTD
-233 WTEQA
+233 WTDQA
-238 LEILRALLR
+238 LDVLRALLR

-255 SRTVHELTSYAPWR
+255 ARTVHELTSFQPWR
-269 VGGNG
+269 VGGDG

-279 PLPFQTE
+279 PLPFQRD

-294 TYEHGFAFVEAPTGA
+294 AYEHGFAFVEAPTGA

-351 SVLGNWLK
+351 SVFRNWDK
-359 NKPSNLDLIKHS
+359 NKPANLNLIKHS
-371 QLSRKKDDQTEEL
+371 QLSKNKDDQAEEL
-384 AEINRGARSSASMIV
+384 AKINRGARSSASMIV

-415 SIVFEQS
+415 SLVFEQS

-458 ITKRIND
+458 ITARIND
-465 NLKRGRERA
+465 NLKRGRERSA
-474 SELEQLQKLKQGFED
+474 ELGQLQALKQGFED
-489 RKRSGMDDLF
+489 RQRSGMADLF
-499 LSEED
+499 LSEAD
-504 LAKPIEEAEERLA
+504 LERPVREAEGRLA
-517 GKQLDPR
+517 SKRLDPR

-548 SKTRGPNIYAYPEIE
+548 SKVRGPGIFAYPEIE
-563 SIRIDA
+563 SIRIDV
-569 DLSPEQSAILR
+569 DLTATQSAILA
-580 EIRTLVESISTG
+580 EIRKLAESISTG

-624 LRSSITFAREDWEH
+624 LRSSITFAREDWEY
-638 RRAADAD
+638 RRAVDAD
-645 ARGRTSIG
+645 PRGRTSIG
-653 ESLRRSERESRG
+653 ESLRRSEKESRG
-665 GKTATI
+665 GKTETI
-671 TLNPRRGELP
+671 PTLPQSGELP
-681 LDKRTTTPICDR
+681 LDRRTATPICDR
-693 IGELLRSPEL
+693 IGELLQRPEL
-703 DVIDEQRAEHMAEML
+703 DAIDEQRAEHMAEML

-755 ASHKLGP
+755 ASHKLGS
-762 GTGITIARNGAEAQ
+762 GSGVTVARNGAEAQ
-776 EYLALDGKKASDDR
+776 EYLALDGKKAVDDR

-798 QMAEGINLQRAQALG
+798 QMAEGINLQRARGLG

-851 VLASDRKGRDRIES
+851 VLSSDKKGRDRIES

-873 ATDLAEEYLEFSAG
+873 AADLTDEYLEFSAG
-887 DLTDLILEQH
+887 DLTDMILEQH

-909 DLVEDMRRKLPSD
+909 DLVEDMRRALPSE
-922 LLQTMARIK
+922 LLQTMERIK

-945 NSPITI
+945 KSPMTI
-951 LALGGRSPSLIDPSY
+951 IVLGGRSPSLVEASY
-966 LPPRLLAIR
+966 LPPRLLAVR
-975 ESGDRHEIIRD
+975 EIDDRQEIIRD
-986 QPKVTRLLRQA
+986 QPEATRLLREA
-997 YGETVKAQ
+997 YGETVKAGK
-1005 MHQLRPTEA
+1005 HRDRPTEA
-1014 ELSSVIGDLQPALE
+1014 ELSSVIEGLQPTLE
-1028 GLTHWDIRP
+1028 GLAHWDIRP
-1037 ERTVSLLESLDRFLS
+1037 ERTVSLLESLDRFLAS
-1052 SAPSKNQGYNR
+1052 GPSKNQGYNR
-1063 FGQLTLPS
+1063 FGHLTLPS

-1079 AQELDTYWIE
+1079 AQELDPYWIE

-1097 SAEQREIP
+1097 SEKEREIP

-1110 DMIFGF
+1110 DAIYGF
-1116 FIQQSSNTL
+1116 FEQQPSKTL
-1125 SEVRSRMEELLA
+1125 SEVRARMEELLD
-1137 AAEQVS
+1137 AAEQAS
-1143 VQTNTQILDRIAVIF
+1143 RNANTQILDRIAVIF
-1158 RSVGT
+1158 QT
-1163 SVSQKKA
+1163 K

>member
-1 MAREQSDSFISRFL
+1 MTRERSDSFISRFL

-20 ERETQVADID
+20 EHDQKAMGVNVEPAP
-30 SDTAQSPEAESDHA
+30 SAERTSNHK
-44 LIWATNGEKLV
+44 LVWATNGEQSV
-55 QKLVERVLS
+55 QKLVERTLIGS
-64 GENALVVTGYQ
+64 NALVVTGYQ
-75 DFLSAMSIILRI
+75 DFLSAMTIILRV
-87 RPNIVSEAPET
+87 RPNIVSEPPET

-107 ENKTNLEGKARE
+107 ANQGRLDGSGRG
-119 LPEEARDYFL
+119 PSEEAREYFL

-140 ELRAIL
+140 ELHAVL
-146 AYDAIASR
+146 AYDAIVSG
-154 AISLRIFDADRAREQ
+154 AISLRIFDGDIARER
-169 FGRSHAMLHA
+169 FGRTYAMLHA
-179 KLFCSDSGALAGSAN
+179 KLFTSDAGALAGSAN
-194 FSLGGLRRNLEYVDD
+194 FSFGGLRRNLEYVDELHAFPD
-209 LQTFPNLAETR
+209 LAATR
-220 RQTAEDIWKLGTD
+220 RQVAEDLWTIGTD
-233 WTEQA
+233 WTTQA
-238 LEILRALLR
+238 LEILRSLLR

-255 SRTVHELTSYAPWR
+255 ARTVHELMSFSPWC
-269 VGGNG
+269 VGGDG

-279 PLPFQTE
+279 PLQFQKD
-286 LVYEAAGT
+286 LIYEAAGT
-294 TYEHGFAFVEAPTGA
+294 AYEHGFAFIEAPTGA

-340 TRNGALGIIPA
+340 SRNGALGIIPA
-351 SVLGNWLK
+351 SVFRNWGK
-359 NKPSNLDLIKHS
+359 SKPANLNLIKHS
-371 QLSRKKDDQTEEL
+371 HLSRSKGEGTEEVEEL
-384 AEINRGARSSASMIV
+384 EEINRGVRSSASMIV

-415 SIVFEQS
+415 SLVFEQS

-458 ITKRIND
+458 ITARIND
-465 NLKRGRERA
+465 NLKRGRARA
-474 SELEQLQKLKQGFED
+474 SELNVLRALRQNFED
-489 RKRSGMDDLF
+489 RRRSSMEDMF
-499 LSEED
+499 LSEAD
-504 LAKPIEEAEERLA
+504 LAQPIEEAEERLA
-517 GKQLDPR
+517 EKRLDPR

-548 SKTRGPNIYAYPEIE
+548 SKKRGPGIYAYPAIE

-569 DLSPEQSAILR
+569 DLTPIQTAILD
-580 EIRTLVESISTG
+580 EIRELAESISTG

-624 LRSSITFAREDWEH
+624 LRSSITFAREDWER

-645 ARGRTSIG
+645 SRGRSSIG

-665 GKTATI
+665 GKIATVTI
-671 TLNPRRGELP
+671 TPKSGELP

-693 IGELLRSPEL
+693 IGELLQSPEL
-703 DVIDEQRAEHMAEML
+703 DAIDEQRAEHMAEML

-745 GPKPDVILVA
+745 GPKPDIILVA
-755 ASHKLGP
+755 ANHKLGP
-762 GTGITIARNGAEAQ
+762 GTGITVARNGAEAQ
-776 EYLALDGKKASDDR
+776 EYLALDGKKISDVH

-798 QMAEGINLQRAQALG
+798 QMAEGINLQRARALG

-833 IDSPHAKITY
+833 IDSPHSKITY

-851 VLASDRKGRDRIES
+851 VLSSDKKGRERIES

-873 ATDLAEEYLEFSAG
+873 AADLAEEYLEFSAG

-909 DLVEDMRRKLPSD
+909 DLIEDMRRELPAD
-922 LLQTMARIK
+922 LLQTMERIK

-945 NSPITI
+945 KSSMTI
-951 LALGGRSPSLIDPSY
+951 VALGGRSPSLLEASY
-966 LPPRLLAIR
+966 LPPRLLAVR
-975 ESGDRHEIIRD
+975 EIDNRQEIIRD
-986 QPKVTRLLRQA
+986 QPEVMRLLREA
-997 YGETVKAQ
+997 YGETVKAGK
-1005 MHQLRPTEA
+1005 HQDRPTEA
-1014 ELSSVIGDLQPALE
+1014 ELGSMIEGLQPMLE
-1028 GLTHWDIRP
+1028 DLVHWDIRP

-1052 SAPSKNQGYNR
+1052 SGPSKNQGYNR
-1063 FGQLTLPS
+1063 FGHLTLPS

-1079 AQELDTYWIE
+1079 AQELDPYWIE

-1097 SAEQREIP
+1097 SEKEREIP

-1110 DMIFGF
+1110 DAIYSF
-1116 FIQQSSNTL
+1116 FEQKPSKTL
-1125 SEVRSRMEELLA
+1125 SEVRVRIEELVG
-1137 AAEQVS
+1137 AAEQAS
-1143 VQTNTQILDRIAVIF
+1143 RNTNTHILDRITVIF
-1158 RSVGT
+1158 QVE
-1163 SVSQKKA
+1163 Q

>member
-1 MAREQSDSFISRFL
+1 MARERSDSFISRFL
-15 FRGSK
+15 FRNSNEHDQEGESGD
-20 ERETQVADID
+20 ADVTEAFR
-30 SDTAQSPEAESDHA
+30 SDVDLT
-44 LIWATNGEKLV
+44 WASNGERSV
-55 QKLVERVLS
+55 QELVEDVLN
-64 GENALVVTGYQ
+64 GTHVLVVTGYQ

-87 RPNIVSEAPET
+87 RPSIASEPPET
-98 IRIIFGTNT
+98 VRVLFGTNT
-107 ENKTNLEGKARE
+107 DNQTRMRGGRQK

-129 ETRGLSLRSLD
+129 ETRGLSLQSLD

-154 AISLRIFDADRAREQ
+154 AISLKIFDADLARERL
-169 FGRSHAMLHA
+169 GRGHAMLHA
-179 KLFCSDSGALAGSAN
+179 KLFTSDTHALAGSAN
-194 FSLGGLRRNLEYVDD
+194 FSLGGLKRNLEYVDELQAFPD
-209 LQTFPNLAETR
+209 LAQVR
-220 RQTAEDIWKLGTD
+220 RRVSEDFWELGVD
-233 WTEQA
+233 WTDQA

-255 SRTVHELTSYAPWR
+255 ARCVHEMTSFSPWR
-269 VGGNG
+269 VGGDG

-279 PLPFQTE
+279 PLPFQTD

-294 TYEHGFAFVEAPTGA
+294 AYEHGFAFVEAPTGA

-351 SVLGNWLK
+351 SVLGNWSK
-359 NKPSNLDLIKHS
+359 KKPSNLNLIKHS
-371 QLSRKKDDQTEEL
+371 QLSRKTDDQAEEL
-384 AEINRGARSSASMIV
+384 AEINRGARSSAAMIV

-415 SIVFEQS
+415 SLVFEQS

-458 ITKRIND
+458 ITARINN
-465 NLKRGRERA
+465 NLKRGRDRA
-474 SELEQLQKLKQGFED
+474 TELDDLQALRQSFED
-489 RKRSGMDDLF
+489 RQQSGMDDLF
-499 LSEED
+499 ISDED
-504 LAKPIEEAEERLA
+504 LAAPIEEAEKRLA
-517 GKQLDPR
+517 SKRLDPR

-542 RHCVGE
+542 RDCIGE
-548 SKTRGPNIYAYPEIE
+548 SKIRGPDIYAYPEIE

-569 DLSPEQSAILR
+569 DLTSEQSAILS
-580 EIRTLVESISTG
+580 EIRTLVESITTG
-592 TTLVSADPKRAGHTE
+592 TTLVSADPKRSGHTE
-607 VRFHDK
+607 IRFHDK

-638 RRAADAD
+638 RRVVGAD

-665 GKTATI
+665 GKPETI
-671 TLNPRRGELP
+671 TTTPKSGELP

-693 IGELLRSPEL
+693 IGTLLQCSEL
-703 DVIDEQRAEHMAEML
+703 DAIDEQRAEHMVGML
-718 NQHRQVIFLSER
+718 NKHRQVIFLSER

-736 YARLLSSRK
+736 YARLLASRK

-755 ASHKLGP
+755 ANHKLGP
-762 GTGITIARNGAEAQ
+762 GSGVTIARNGSEAQ
-776 EYLALDGKKASDDR
+776 EYFALDGKKASQDR

-798 QMAEGINLQRAQALG
+798 QMAEGINLQRARALG
-813 IIGVTSDIK
+813 IVGVTSDIK

-833 IDSPHAKITY
+833 IDSPHSRITY

-851 VLASDRKGRDRIES
+851 VLSSDKKGRDRIES

-873 ATDLAEEYLEFSAG
+873 AKDLDQEYLEFSAG

-897 KKPRPLRRNNLY
+897 KKQRVMRRNNFY
-909 DLVEDMRRKLPSD
+909 DQVEDMRRRLPGD
-922 LLQTMARIK
+922 LLQTMKRIK

-945 NSPITI
+945 KSPLTVI
-951 LALGGRSPSLIDPSY
+951 ALGGRSPSLLDSSY
-966 LPPRLLAIR
+966 LPPRLLAVR
-975 ESGDRHEIIRD
+975 EREDRQEIIRD
-986 QPKVTRLLRQA
+986 QPEVARLLGQAYDETVEAGKHQTRLS
-997 YGETVKAQ
+997 ETAI
-1005 MHQLRPTEA
+1005 
-1014 ELSSVIGDLQPALE
+1014 SSVIEGLQPTLE
-1028 GLTHWDIRP
+1028 NLVHWDIRP
-1037 ERTVSLLESLDRFLS
+1037 ERTVSLLGCLDTFLS
-1052 SAPSKNQGYNR
+1052 SAPSKNQGYNS
-1063 FGQLTLPS
+1063 FGHLTLPS
-1071 LEKLAEAW
+1071 LEKLAEVW
-1079 AQELDTYWIE
+1079 AQELDLFWIE

-1097 SAEQREIP
+1097 SADQKEIP

-1110 DMIFGF
+1110 DAIYGF
-1116 FIQQSSNTL
+1116 FEQQPGKTL
-1125 SEVRSRMEELLA
+1125 SEVRSRMEGLLD
-1137 AAEQVS
+1137 AAEKVS
-1143 VQTNTQILDRIAVIF
+1143 LRANTQILDRIAAIF
-1158 RSVGT
+1158 RSDNEADG
-1163 SVSQKKA
+1163 